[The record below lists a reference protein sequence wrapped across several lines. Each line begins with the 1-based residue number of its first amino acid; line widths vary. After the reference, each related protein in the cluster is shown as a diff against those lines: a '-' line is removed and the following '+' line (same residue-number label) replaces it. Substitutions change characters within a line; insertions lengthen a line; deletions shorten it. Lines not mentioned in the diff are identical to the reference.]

1 MTEPSIGRS
10 IVFAL
15 AILAATAASGQQ
27 REASRPPAS
36 IPDVAGIRPG
46 ISAEE
51 AYSLLKARNASI
63 QIGVGE
69 AQVPGLGE
77 KPIVTTISAQV
88 LDARAPEIL
97 TVWLTLPP
105 AKQVVW
111 AIGRRL
117 DYDANKPLLTDNILP
132 SLRQKYGQ
140 ETAAFTKLLWLYD
153 HQGSPVNAAPLRV
166 SNYCLGSAP
175 GNLMLDAPSGARYSA
190 NTVLMNPPQP
200 ETACNSY
207 IGLQA
212 LLNPSGAGPEYTQRI
227 DLLMIDY
234 GLSRQAQMAYQDY
247 LKNAANAKAKEDLEK
262 AKQRKGPI
270 F

>member
-1 MTEPSIGRS
+1 MTKPSIGRS

-15 AILAATAASGQQ
+15 AILAATAASAQQ
-27 REASRPPAS
+27 PQARPPSS

-51 AYSLLKARNASI
+51 AYNLLKARNANI
-63 QIGVGE
+63 QIGVGD
-69 AQVPGLGE
+69 AQVPGLGD

-111 AIGRRL
+111 AVGRRL
-117 DYDANKPLLTDNILP
+117 DYDASKPLLTDNIIA

-140 ETAAFTKLLWLYD
+140 EVAAFTKLLWLYD
-153 HQGSPVNAAPLRV
+153 HQGSPVNAAALRM
-166 SNYCLGSAP
+166 SNYCLQSAP
-175 GNLMLDAPSGARYSA
+175 GGLILDAPSGPRYSA
-190 NTVLMNPPQP
+190 NTVLMNQPQP

-207 IGLQA
+207 IGVQA
-212 LLNPSGAGPEYTQRI
+212 MLVPATAGGDYTQRI

-262 AKQRKGPI
+262 AKQRKGPV